1 VRKTLLLAVLIVAG
15 SLAAACTASGS
26 SLTGKTWFLT
36 SGTQTAPAWQWAVPP
51 ADSLK
56 YTIMFNDDKSFAA
69 QADCNQVSGTY
80 TTSGSNGLTIT
91 LGPSTMAYCGEGSLG
106 SLYTTALSTTESY
119 KVDGNTL
126 TLTLTGGGTL
136 NFASVQPSGSAAPPA
151 SPPEVSPGA
160 VSGQGLTGKEWQL
173 TAMTEKVPAF
183 QGVVPEADQS
193 KYTITFADDKT
204 FSAKADCNSVSGAYD
219 TDDPAASAGRLT
231 ITPGPTT
238 LVACPEGSLGDLFV
252 IGLSNAFSY
261 SIESDALTIS
271 TSDLGTLQ
279 FK

>member
-15 SLAAACTASGS
+15 SLAAACTAGGS
-26 SLTGKTWFLT
+26 SLTGKAWYLT

-56 YTIMFNDDKSFAA
+56 YTITFNDDKSFAA
-69 QADCNQVSGTY
+69 KADCNQVSGTY
-80 TTSGSNGLTIT
+80 ATSGSNGLTIT
-91 LGPSTMAYCGEGSLG
+91 PGPSTMAYCGEGSLG

-126 TLTLTGGGTL
+126 TLTLTDGGTMS
-136 NFASVQPSGSAAPPA
+136 FASAQPSGSAAPPA
-151 SPPEVSPGA
+151 SPPDVSQGA

-183 QGVVPEADQS
+183 QGVVPDADQS
-193 KYTITFADDKT
+193 RYTVTFADDKT
-204 FSAKADCNSVSGAYD
+204 FSAKADCNSVAGAYD

-261 SIESDALTIS
+261 SIEGDALTI
-271 TSDLGTLQ
+271 TTKDLGTLQ